1 MLRSSLSGEITFYKT
16 LFLERRPE
24 NLVRG
29 GEDNGGKRSNVDCVE
44 LTFSCAEFTFLD
56 FSLLRLASLI

>member
-1 MLRSSLSGEITFYKT
+1 MLRSSLSGEIKVYKT
-16 LFLERRPE
+16 VFLERKPE

-29 GEDNGGKRSNVDCVE
+29 GEDSRGKRSN
-44 LTFSCAEFTFLD
+44 FLD